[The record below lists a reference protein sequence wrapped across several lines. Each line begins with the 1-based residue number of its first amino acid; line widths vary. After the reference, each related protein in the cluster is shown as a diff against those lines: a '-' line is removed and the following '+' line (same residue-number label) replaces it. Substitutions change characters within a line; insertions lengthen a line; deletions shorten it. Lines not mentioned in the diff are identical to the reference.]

1 MKTLISA
8 ELYKILKNKLTY
20 VGLVLTTIPILI
32 SFCFIYAKESFSLD
46 ATNGEVAQLTLFE
59 YITNISFSLIWQI
72 FIFLLFLVLYINTY
86 ISDEIKTDKI
96 IYQIIGPQQK
106 KRIFMSKL
114 WTTVLITLTF
124 LLICMLMTGLGYQL
138 FIVGSE
144 YFSRVSGFS
153 IWGIIVIT
161 SYNII
166 YYVCLMLVIASLS
179 FIKKGNAVLVI
190 IFITN
195 LLSIQLTNVEKI
207 ARWIPG
213 CLVYDSAL
221 ANQGNI
227 IGIAI
232 FQVIYLVAITGVI
245 VFMAYRNFQKREF

>member
-20 VGLVLTTIPILI
+20 VGLALSTLPVLI
-32 SFCFIYAKESFSLD
+32 SFCMVYAKESFSLD
-46 ATNGEVAQLTLFE
+46 AADGGVIQITLFE
-59 YITNISFSLIWQI
+59 YVTNISFSLIWQI

-124 LLICMLMTGLGYQL
+124 LLACMFMTGVGFQL

-144 YFSRVSGFS
+144 YFSRVSEFS
-153 IWGIIVIT
+153 KWGTIIIT

-166 YYVCLMLVIASLS
+166 YYICLMLVIASLS

-190 IFITN
+190 AFVTN
-195 LLSIQLTNVEKI
+195 LLSNQLTNIEKI

-213 CLVYDSAL
+213 CLVYNSGL

-227 IGIAI
+227 
-232 FQVIYLVAITGVI
+232 YLNYFIQSLYII
-245 VFMAYRNFQKREF
+245 VVTSIILFISYKIFQKREF